1 MKKIQL
7 DIPALPYEVE
17 EAMNRLRVNV
27 KFCGKNTKKILI
39 TSSVPNEGKSVI
51 SVQLWKMMAEAGFKT
66 VLLDVDLRKSILKDR
81 HSFNDNKD
89 IKGINYYLS
98 GLAEYEDVVYETN
111 VENGYIIP
119 SINLLENPLS
129 LFEDD
134 RFSELLD
141 RLSEDY
147 RYVLIDSP
155 PLCSVAD
162 GSLIASM
169 CDGALLVVRS
179 GSTSKDL
186 VRQSMKQLDYVGC
199 KLLGTVLN
207 RAETTTRAYSKY
219 YGKYYGSSQNDK
231 NTNNG

>member
-81 HSFNDNKD
+81 HGFNDKKD
-89 IKGINYYLS
+89 IKGLNYYLS

-129 LFEDD
+129 LFEDT

-141 RLSEDY
+141 KLSEDY
-147 RYVLIDSP
+147 RYVLLDSP

-162 GSLIASM
+162 GSLVASM
-169 CDGALLVVRS
+169 CDVLCLLFAVEKHQRIW
-179 GSTSKDL
+179 
-186 VRQSMKQLDYVGC
+186 
-199 KLLGTVLN
+199 
-207 RAETTTRAYSKY
+207 
-219 YGKYYGSSQNDK
+219 
-231 NTNNG
+231 

>member
-51 SVQLWKMMAEAGFKT
+51 TVQLWKMMAEAGFKT

-81 HSFNDNKD
+81 HNFNDNKD
-89 IKGINYYLS
+89 IKGLNYYLS

-179 GSTSKDL
+179 GKTSKDL

-199 KLLGTVLN
+199 NLLGTVLN
-207 RAETTTRAYSKY
+207 RVETNIRAYSKY
-219 YGKYYGSSQNDK
+219 YGKYYGSSNNDK

>member
-66 VLLDVDLRKSILKDR
+66 VLLDVDLRKSLLKER
-81 HSFNDNKD
+81 HNYSADGD
-89 IKGINYYLS
+89 IKGLNYYLS
-98 GLAEYEDVVYETN
+98 GLTEYEDVVYETN

-119 SINLLENPLS
+119 SINPLENPLS
-129 LFEDD
+129 LFEDT

-141 RLSEDY
+141 KLSEEY

-162 GSLIASM
+162 GSLVASM

-179 GSTSKDL
+179 GTTSKEL
-186 VRQSMKQLDYVGC
+186 VRQSIKQLDYVGC

-207 RAETTTRAYSKY
+207 RAETGSRSYNKY
-219 YGKYYGSSQNDK
+219 YGKYYGTSQNK
-231 NTNNG
+231 KTTN

>member
-51 SVQLWKMMAEAGFKT
+51 TVQLWKMMAEAGFKT
-66 VLLDVDLRKSILKDR
+66 VLLDVDLRKSILKEG
-81 HSFNDNKD
+81 HSFDDNKD
-89 IKGINYYLS
+89 IKGLNYYLS

-219 YGKYYGSSQNDK
+219 YGKYYGSSNNDK

>member
-7 DIPALPYEVE
+7 NIPTLPYEVE

-51 SVQLWKMMAEAGFKT
+51 AVQLWKMMAEAGFKT
-66 VLLDVDLRKSILKDR
+66 VLLDVDLRKSVLKDR
-81 HSFNDNKD
+81 HSFSDDKD
-89 IKGINYYLS
+89 IKGLSYYLS
-98 GLAEYEDVVYETN
+98 GLSEYEDVVYETN

-119 SINLLENPLS
+119 SINTLENPLS
-129 LFEDD
+129 LFEDS

-141 RLSEDY
+141 KLSKDY

-155 PLCSVAD
+155 PLCSVSD

-169 CDGALLVVRS
+169 CDGALLVVRG

-219 YGKYYGSSQNDK
+219 YGKYYGSSNNDN

>member
-1 MKKIQL
+1 MKKIKL

-27 KFCGKNTKKILI
+27 KFCGKSTKKILI

-81 HSFNDNKD
+81 HNYCSDGD

-119 SINLLENPLS
+119 SINPLENPLS
-129 LFEDD
+129 LFEDT

-155 PLCSVAD
+155 PICSVAD
-162 GSLIASM
+162 GSLVASM

-179 GSTSKDL
+179 GATSKEL
-186 VRQSMKQLDYVGC
+186 VRQSIKQLDYVGC
-199 KLLGTVLN
+199 RLLGTVLN
-207 RAETTTRAYSKY
+207 RAETGSHSYNKY
-219 YGKYYGSSQNDK
+219 YGKYYGTSK
-231 NTNNG
+231 NNKTKN

>member
-27 KFCGKNTKKILI
+27 KFCGKDTKKILI

-51 SVQLWKMMAEAGFKT
+51 SVQLWKMMAEAGFRT
-66 VLLDVDLRKSILKDR
+66 VLLDVDLRKSLLKDR
-81 HSFNDNKD
+81 HNYSADGE
-89 IKGINYYLS
+89 IKGLNYYLS
-98 GLAEYEDVVYETN
+98 GLTEYDDVVYETN

-119 SINLLENPLS
+119 SINPLENPLS
-129 LFEDD
+129 LFEDT

-141 RLSEDY
+141 KLSEDY

-162 GSLIASM
+162 GSLVASM

-179 GSTSKDL
+179 GKTSKEL
-186 VRQSMKQLDYVGC
+186 VRQSIKQLDYVGC

-207 RAETTTRAYSKY
+207 RVETGSRSYDKY
-219 YGKYYGSSQNDK
+219 YGKYYGTSQNKKTK
-231 NTNNG
+231 N